1 MISEEEIVRGCKAG
15 NRKAQRLLYDRYS
28 KKMLG
33 VSLRYCQNKQEAED
47 VLQEGFIKVFM
58 NIDSFKEQG
67 SFEGWVRRIMVNT
80 AINNYQS
87 NLKRY
92 YHSDVEEEAGIP
104 SENIDALNKLSA
116 KDLLKMIQS
125 LPEGYRVVFNLFAI
139 EGYSHK
145 EIGEMLGISE
155 NTSKSQLS
163 RARLSLQKKAE
174 DLELVDLR
182 TRKALPLTIE

>member
-1 MISEEEIVRGCKAG
+1 MISEEEIVQGCKAG
-15 NRKAQRLLYDRYS
+15 SRKSQRLLYDRYS

-33 VSLRYCQNKQEAED
+33 VCLRYCQNREEAED
-47 VLQEGFIKVFM
+47 VLQDGFIKVFT

-67 SFEGWVRRIMVNT
+67 SFEGWIRRIMVNT

-92 YHSDVEEEAGIP
+92 YHSDVEEETGI
-104 SENIDALNKLSA
+104 SSDQVDAFNKLSA
-116 KDLLKMIQS
+116 MDLLRIIQS
-125 LPEGYRVVFNLFAI
+125 LPEGYRMVFNMYAI
-139 EGYSHK
+139 EGYTHK

-163 RARLSLQKKAE
+163 RARVCLQKKAQE
-174 DLELVDLR
+174 LNLVDFAI
-182 TRKALPLTIE
+182 KN